1 METAKALTQ
10 GKSLWGV
17 ERRGERPGSRGTG
30 WGWGSGAQESEVCHG
45 FCLGLG
51 LVSLSLAAQSPEN
64 RHVDIVGG
72 GAMDGGGRGEE
83 RGL

>member
-17 ERRGERPGSRGTG
+17 ERRGEESGQAAVGQV
-30 WGWGSGAQESEVCHG
+30 GSGAQESGICRG

-51 LVSLSLAAQSPEN
+51 LVSLSLAAQAPEN
-64 RHVDIVGG
+64 QHVDIMGG